1 MPDQL
6 CSMKIVTS
14 SGEVCEFSE
23 EISKSEFS
31 AAKLSLGLLDD
42 PNSLDPNRDQICIK
56 NWVRTDEPVS
66 FTQLQLEQSR
76 KSQRQGAIQQ
86 YEFRHG
92 LIQNP

>member
-31 AAKLSLGLLDD
+31 AAKLSLGLLGIIYSLTFRVQPMYNLRLTDIFI
-42 PNSLDPNRDQICIK
+42 PNNEWL
-56 NWVRTDEPVS
+56 
-66 FTQLQLEQSR
+66 
-76 KSQRQGAIQQ
+76 
-86 YEFRHG
+86 
-92 LIQNP
+92 NPKIS